1 MVRRPPRSTRT
12 DTRFPYTTLFRSVEV
27 EKLAVDQ
34 ERVAD
39 HQAVV
44 VQVQVLL
51 RREFAELRAG
61 DGLGGGKAQLLVV
74 GEVPGQGEG
83 GQEVV
88 VLQRRGGG
96 QRLALAEQV
105 DRLHFLAGV
114 LVAHAEAGAADAGQL
129 RVDFHVRRTGIERKK
144 SEGLRVGEGGGRQ
157 GRSRGG

>member
-105 DRLHFLAGV
+105 DQNGRASCR
-114 LVAHAEAGAADAGQL
+114 EREGQS
-129 RVDFHVRRTGIERKK
+129 V
-144 SEGLRVGEGGGRQ
+144 
-157 GRSRGG
+157 